1 MTQRFPMTPA
11 GLESLRSE
19 LKQLKEVERPQNV
32 QDIEVALGHGDLR
45 ENAEYHAA
53 KERQAE
59 IAARIANL
67 ENRIGLA
74 QVIDPETISSQT
86 IGFGATVTLTD
97 MESDEEIVYIIVGE
111 NESDVKASKISIAAP
126 LARAM
131 LGKAEGDE
139 VVVRLPKGDREFE
152 VVKIEYKRIP

>member
-11 GLESLRSE
+11 GLDTLREE

-32 QDIEVALGHGDLR
+32 KDIEVALGHGDLR

-59 IAARIANL
+59 LAARIANL
-67 ENRIGLA
+67 ESRIGLA
-74 QVIDPETISSQT
+74 QVIDPETIRSTT

-97 MESDEEIVYIIVGE
+97 MESDEEVVYKLVGE
-111 NESDVKASKISIAAP
+111 NESDVKQGKISIGAP
-126 LARAM
+126 IARAM
-131 LGKAEGDE
+131 LGKSEGDD
-139 VVVRLPKGDREFE
+139 VIVRLPKGDREFE

>member
-11 GLESLRSE
+11 GLDTLRAE

-32 QDIEVALGHGDLR
+32 KDIEVALGHGDLR

-59 IAARIANL
+59 LAARISNL
-67 ENRIGLA
+67 ESRIGLA
-74 QVIDPETISSQT
+74 QVIDPESISSTT

-97 MESDEEIVYIIVGE
+97 METDDEVVYKLVGE
-111 NESDVKASKISIAAP
+111 NESDVKLGKISINAP
-126 LARAM
+126 IARAM
-131 LGKAEGDE
+131 VGKSEGDE
-139 VVVRLPKGDREFE
+139 VIVRLPKGDREFE

>member
-11 GLESLRSE
+11 GLQTLREE
-19 LKQLKEVERPQNV
+19 LKQLKEIERPQNV
-32 QDIEVALGHGDLR
+32 KDIEVALGHGDLR

-59 IAARIANL
+59 LAARMANL
-67 ENRIGLA
+67 ESRIGLS
-74 QVIDPETISSQT
+74 QVIDPETINSET

-97 MESDEEIVYIIVGE
+97 VETDEEVVYILVGE
-111 NESDVKASKISIAAP
+111 TESEVKAGKISIAAP
-126 LARAM
+126 IARAM
-131 LGKAEGDE
+131 LGKTEGDD
-139 VVVRLPKGDREFE
+139 VVVHLPKGDREFE

>member
-11 GLESLRSE
+11 GLDTLRAE
-19 LKQLKEVERPQNV
+19 LKQLKEIERPQNV
-32 QDIEVALGHGDLR
+32 KDIEVALGHGDLR

-59 IAARIANL
+59 LAARISNL
-67 ENRIGLA
+67 ESRIGLA
-74 QVIDPETISSQT
+74 QVIDPETLSSTT

-97 MESDEEIVYIIVGE
+97 SETDEEIVYKLVGE
-111 NESDVKASKISIAAP
+111 NESDVKLGKISINAP
-126 LARAM
+126 IARAM
-131 LGKAEGDE
+131 VGKSEGDE
-139 VVVRLPKGDREFE
+139 VIVRLPKGDREFE

>member
-11 GLESLRSE
+11 GLQTMRDE
-19 LKQLKEVERPQNV
+19 LKQLKEIERPQNI
-32 QDIEVALGHGDLR
+32 QEIEIALGHGDLR

-59 IAARIANL
+59 IAARMSNL
-67 ENRIGLA
+67 ESRIGLA
-74 QVIDPETISSQT
+74 QVIDPETINSTT

-97 MESDEEIVYIIVGE
+97 MDSDEEIVYILVGE

-126 LARAM
+126 IARAM
-131 LGKAEGDE
+131 LGKSAGDE
-139 VVVRLPKGDREFE
+139 VIVHLPKGDREFE
-152 VVKIEYKRIP
+152 VVKVEYKRVP